1 MSGTMFVNHHAEF
14 ARCDDE
20 TTASKPDR
28 DWSGRAKLACLVGC
42 SLASWAVVLV
52 PIFLLA

>member
-14 ARCDDE
+14 ARWDDE
-20 TTASKPDR
+20 TTASKPAR

-42 SLASWAVVLV
+42 SLASWAVVLT
-52 PIFLLA
+52 PFLIW